1 LGAGTASVKR
11 GTARVHSKME
21 NFGPGGIWSG
31 ISLIGSPVA
40 MAIVCALLAV
50 LLLRSGNRRVAIAC
64 VLIASLGGLLN
75 SGIKALVHRPRPP
88 GAERY
93 LYGHSWSF
101 PSGHAMGSLIGYG
114 MLSYCALTYLPASTT
129 VRRTI
134 VAVCA
139 AIVVA
144 VGVSRIELGVH
155 YRGDVVGGWLI
166 GAVWL
171 ASGIALLRRI
181 ESQSS
186 AATSAPITPVQ

>member
-1 LGAGTASVKR
+1 MGSVKR
-11 GTARVHSKME
+11 GHARSAPTDTARVHSSMDISV
-21 NFGPGGIWSG
+21 PGGIWSV

-40 MAIVCALLAV
+40 MAIVCALVAV
-50 LLLRSGNRRVAIAC
+50 MLLRAGNRRAAIAC

-75 SGIKALVHRPRPP
+75 TGIKELVHRPRPP

-93 LYGHSWSF
+93 LSGHSWSF

-114 MLSYCALTYLPASTT
+114 MLSYCVITYLPASTA
-129 VRRTI
+129 VRRAI

-139 AIVVA
+139 LTVVA
-144 VGVSRIELGVH
+144 VGVSRIALGVH

-171 ASGIALLRRI
+171 ASGIALLRRS
-181 ESQSS
+181 ESQ
-186 AATSAPITPVQ
+186 AATVTPAR